1 MKQNSFEKSQKK
13 IWVKISK
20 ILDRASKKQ
29 IYKEEFPELYRKLC
43 RDLAVAR
50 ARNYS
55 ATLINKLEDLV
66 QKGHEHLYGRKGRQ
80 RFRIINYF
88 AREFPALI
96 RKEWKLV
103 MLSHVFFYGPLLLLL
118 VLIQFYPHI
127 TYMVLPETTVSQMEM
142 MYDPASDHFKEQR
155 EAGDDIMMLGHYIRN
170 NVGIDFQCFA
180 GGILAGVGSIF
191 FMVFNGIMI
200 GAVAGHL
207 TQIGYSETFWSF
219 VCGHSALELTAAVFA
234 GACGMKMGFALIN
247 PGQYTRFESLKRSAA
262 VGMKILYGT
271 AFMTFSAAFVEAFW
285 SSSASIPNSTKYVF
299 GITFWIVLL
308 VYFLFA
314 GRGYEPEQP

>member
-1 MKQNSFEKSQKK
+1 MKQNNFEKSQKK
-13 IWVKISK
+13 VWSSIRK
-20 ILDRASKKQ
+20 ILDRSSKKVV
-29 IYKEEFPELYRKLC
+29 YNEDFPELYRKLC

-50 ARNYS
+50 GRNYS
-55 ATLINKLEDLV
+55 ASLINKLEDLV
-66 QKGHEHLYGRKGRQ
+66 QRGHEHLYGRKGRQ

-103 MLSHVFFYGPLLLLL
+103 MLSHLFFYGPLLLLL

-127 TYMVLPETTVSQMEM
+127 TYMVLPERTISEMEM
-142 MYDPASDHFKEQR
+142 MYDPAAGHFDEQR
-155 EAGDDIMMLGHYIRN
+155 DASTDIRMLGHYIRR

-200 GAVAGHL
+200 GSVAGHL
-207 TQIGYSETFWSF
+207 TQVGYSETFWSF

-247 PGQYTRFESLKRSAA
+247 PGQYTRFESLKRASA
-262 VGMKILYGT
+262 VGMKMLYGT

-285 SSSASIPNSTKYVF
+285 SSSASIPNTTKYIF

>member
-1 MKQNSFEKSQKK
+1 MKQNNFEKSQQKSWK
-13 IWVKISK
+13 AIRK
-20 ILDRASKKQ
+20 ILDRTSKKQ
-29 IYKEEFPELYRKLC
+29 VYNEEFPELYRKLC

-50 ARNYS
+50 ARHYS

-66 QKGHEHLYGRKGRQ
+66 QRGHEHLYGRKGRQ

-103 MLSHVFFYGPLLLLL
+103 MLSHLFFYGPLLLLL

-127 TYMVLPETTVSQMEM
+127 TYMILPERTISQMEM
-142 MYDPASDHFKEQR
+142 MYDPASGHFEEQR
-155 EAGDDIMMLGHYIRN
+155 DASQDIMMLGHYIRN

-200 GAVAGHL
+200 GSVAGHL
-207 TQIGYSETFWSF
+207 TQVGYSETFWSF

-247 PGQYTRFESLKRSAA
+247 PGQYTRFESLKRASA

-271 AFMTFSAAFVEAFW
+271 AFMTFCAAFVEAFW
-285 SSSASIPNSTKYVF
+285 SSSATIPNSTKYIF
-299 GITFWIVLL
+299 GISFWVVLL
-308 VYFLFA
+308 AYFLFA